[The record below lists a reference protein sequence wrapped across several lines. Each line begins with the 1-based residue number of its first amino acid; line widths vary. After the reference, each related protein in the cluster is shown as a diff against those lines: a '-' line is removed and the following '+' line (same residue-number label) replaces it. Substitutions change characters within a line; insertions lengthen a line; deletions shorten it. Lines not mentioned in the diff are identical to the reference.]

1 MQIGVFTA
9 GDLPPSEMVALA
21 VAADEAGLDVFA
33 VGEHHNPPYTSSS
46 PTVLLAHIAAQTS
59 LRLSTATTLITTNDP
74 AKLAAEYATLALLAP
89 DRTDLVLG
97 RGNTA
102 KVFGWFGKEIEYGL
116 PLTIEHYA
124 AFKALWR
131 GTYVWHACTRSPEI
145 ADLAAEH
152 DDGLFVFAGQTEHV
166 RRYRDQA
173 AHPRVGVLAGDFE
186 EGLSY
191 EPDRLLVEV
200 SSPSQVE
207 KLGSAFALWGGGKRV
222 HQPDGTGQAGRLPRR
237 VDERGPRRPLPH

>member
-9 GDLPPSEMVALA
+9 GDLPPPEIVALA
-21 VAADEAGLDVFA
+21 IAADEAGFDVFA

-46 PTVLLAHIAAQTS
+46 PTVLLAHIAAKTT

-74 AKLAAEYATLALLAP
+74 ARLAAEYATLALLAP

-145 ADLAAEH
+145 ADLAAEN
-152 DDGLFVFAGQTEHV
+152 DDGLFVFAGRTEHV
-166 RRYRDQA
+166 TRYRDQA
-173 AHPRVGVLAGDFE
+173 AHPRIGVLAKHLDD
-186 EGLSY
+186 GLAHA
-191 EPDRLLVEV
+191 PDRLLVEV
-200 SSPSQVE
+200 SGPADVE
-207 KLGSAFALWGGGKRV
+207 ELASDVCSALPHRRSSHGSARHA
-222 HQPDGTGQAGRLPRR
+222 PS
-237 VDERGPRRPLPH
+237 

>member
-9 GDLPPSEMVALA
+9 GDLEPAGIVALA

-33 VGEHHNPPYTSSS
+33 VGEHHNPPYNSSS
-46 PTVLLAHIAAQTS
+46 PTTLLAHIAARTT

-74 AKLAAEYATLALLAP
+74 ARLAAEYATLALLAP

-102 KVFGWFGKEIEYGL
+102 KVFGWFGEEIEYGL

-166 RRYRDQA
+166 SRYRDQV
-173 AHPRVGVLAGDFE
+173 AHPRIGVLANDLD
-186 EGLSY
+186 EGLAHD
-191 EPDRLLVEV
+191 PDRLLVKV
-200 SSPSQVE
+200 GSPADVE
-207 KLGSAFALWGGGKRV
+207 ELGSAVCSAW
-222 HQPDGTGQAGRLPRR
+222 PDRRSSRDERRPRR
-237 VDERGPRRPLPH
+237 ALPH